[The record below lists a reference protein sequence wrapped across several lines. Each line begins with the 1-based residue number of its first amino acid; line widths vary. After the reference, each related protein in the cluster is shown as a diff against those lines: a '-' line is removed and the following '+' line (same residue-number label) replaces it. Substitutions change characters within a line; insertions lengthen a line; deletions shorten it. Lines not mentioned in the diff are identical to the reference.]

1 MKLSVSIKNNI
12 VTVICYLYVLLFV
25 YTAVS
30 KALDFN
36 KFQVQLGQSPLL
48 SAFADW
54 VSWGVILSELFVSG
68 LLLFDKTRRIGLFI
82 AFALMTMFTTY
93 IVIILNFSSFVPCSC
108 GGVLEKMGW
117 TEHLIFNICFIV
129 LAIIA
134 LVLEKSPTDTQ
145 KNNRVKAKSFILS
158 ILSIFIGGIIFVTT
172 LYLLSEEEI
181 HRNNSFLRRYPPHPV
196 TTIKGLNIKYNS
208 YYIAGVAEDR
218 IYLGNTSAPA
228 HIISID
234 TTLTDLRTHQIELD
248 NEQQITFFAPQI
260 RIQSP
265 YFFLIDGN
273 VPVIFKG
280 KLSDWKAQFYW
291 QGNDNNTF
299 SQIEVVSPTQF
310 VLGGFHKNSNQNVIG
325 YIDIENSHQIQ
336 VSTQLLEK
344 QIDGIFD
351 TDGMLRYNLEL
362 NRLVYVYYYRNEFL
376 TADMDLKLDYHGRTI
391 DTVKNAAIKIASTNS
406 GQVRTLAEKPLIVNH
421 QSYSSGKYLFIKSD
435 RLGKYEPEEMLKD
448 ASIIDVYN
456 LENHTYEFSFYL
468 YHYEREKIKSF
479 QIYRN
484 ILIGLS
490 EHHIVLYRLQPLN
503 FNLESVRD

>member
-1 MKLSVSIKNNI
+1 MKLRASIKNII

-30 KALDFN
+30 KFLDFE
-36 KFQVQLGQSPLL
+36 KFQIQLGQSPIL
-48 SAFADW
+48 SAYADW
-54 VSWGVILSELFVSG
+54 ISWGVILSELLVSG
-68 LLLFDKTRRIGLFI
+68 LLLFDKTRRVGLYI

-117 TEHLIFNICFIV
+117 TEHLVFNIGFMI
-129 LAIIA
+129 LALIG
-134 LVLEKSPTDTQ
+134 LVLDKINLVKS
-145 KNNRVKAKSFILS
+145 KSFIVS
-158 ILSIFIGGIIFVTT
+158 ILCILFGGIIIVTT

-208 YYIAGVAEDR
+208 YYIAGIAEDR

-228 HIISID
+228 HILSVD
-234 TTLTDLRTHQIELD
+234 TTLADLKTYQIDLD
-248 NEQQITFFAPQI
+248 NEQQITFLSPQI

-280 KLSDWKAQFYW
+280 KLSDWKAHLYW
-291 QGNDNNTF
+291 LGDKDNTF
-299 SQIEVVSPTQF
+299 SHVETASSTQF
-310 VLGGFHKNSNQNVIG
+310 VFRSLDKSGNQNVIG
-325 YIDIENSHQIQ
+325 RIDFDNPDTLSISN
-336 VSTQLLEK
+336 QLLQK

-351 TDGMLRYNLEL
+351 TDGMLRYNSEL
-362 NRLVYVYYYRNEFL
+362 NRLIYVYYYRNEFI
-376 TADMDLKLDYHGRTI
+376 TADTNLKLDYHGRTI
-391 DTVKNAAIKIASTNS
+391 DTVKNATIKIASTNS
-406 GQVRTLAEKPLIVNH
+406 GQVKTLAEQPMVINH

-456 LENHTYEFSFYL
+456 LESKTYEFSFYL
-468 YHYEREKIKSF
+468 YDYKREKIKSF
-479 QIYRN
+479 QIYKN

-503 FNLESVRD
+503 FDLTQIRN